1 MFQKIMLIVIAC
13 LIVLA
18 MVIPV
23 AVECFTRHSE
33 KNAREN
39 ADNEK

>member
-1 MFQKIMLIVIAC
+1 MFQKIMLIVIAI

-23 AVECFTRHSE
+23 VIGRLNNDTESNG
-33 KNAREN
+33 KKDPDDEN
-39 ADNEK
+39 